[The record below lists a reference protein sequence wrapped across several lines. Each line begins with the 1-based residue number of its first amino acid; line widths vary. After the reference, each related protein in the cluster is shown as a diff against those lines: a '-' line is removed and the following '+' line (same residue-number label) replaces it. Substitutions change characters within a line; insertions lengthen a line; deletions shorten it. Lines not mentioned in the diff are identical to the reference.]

1 MEDCYTYSRS
11 KDRIAPTSAAPY
23 KGKDSRRCNYGSVAN
38 ALTQTGVKVTGNIN
52 IKGDK
57 SLLQYASKHV
67 VSVAIKVSNKFMVYK
82 SGVLVDSTCNVQPD
96 HAVAVVGYGVE
107 KGRKYWKVRN
117 SWGTGWGDAGY
128 VLMDREKDNMCMI
141 STYSHIPRVECR
153 SGNCKEANPDD
164 GSDDS
169 NDNDDD
175 NDDNDDSDDKDDK
188 DDIILCHV
196 KIGLGVCEKNAA
208 AVKKSCENKG
218 IAEKDCV
225 IAKLKKC
232 FYGPHGKDN
241 VGRSYVDVMMPCKD
255 KDDKDD
261 DTKCDAAAGLV
272 FCKDCNCCKH
282 EHMCHNKL

>member
-1 MEDCYTYSRS
+1 M
-11 KDRIAPTSAAPY
+11 
-23 KGKDSRRCNYGSVAN
+23 
-38 ALTQTGVKVTGNIN
+38 
-52 IKGDK
+52 
-57 SLLQYASKHV
+57 
-67 VSVAIKVSNKFMVYK
+67 
-82 SGVLVDSTCNVQPD
+82 
-96 HAVAVVGYGVE
+96 GY
-107 KGRKYWKVRN
+107 
-117 SWGTGWGDAGY
+117 
-128 VLMDREKDNMCMI
+128 
-141 STYSHIPRVECR
+141 
-153 SGNCKEANPDD
+153 KEANPDD

-169 NDNDDD
+169 DD
-175 NDDNDDSDDKDDK
+175 NDDGNDDNDK

-232 FYGPHGKDN
+232 FYGPHGKEN
-241 VGRSYVDVMMPCKD
+241 AGRNYVDVMMSC
-255 KDDKDD
+255 KDDKD